1 MEAAARG
8 SAIQDQ
14 FRVYRTEIDAYNDRR
29 ERLIK
34 ASRDVTT
41 QSKRLIFVLH
51 RFPHDAL
58 PLSSGESSRSTKA
71 GARIIKEATE
81 KRDEIMKILVE
92 TALRE
97 GLSEST
103 IFVAEA
109 ATDADGAKTV
119 VRDGDAEIGRAYRH
133 ERSLGGGLEEFIE
146 GVSFL
151 HFLQEGKLI
160 SLAEVQAMFT
170 TADGVVAYPVP
181 PFRYLLGL
189 SDLTGELMRFATN
202 AVGAGDT
209 GAVVNVVLELMRD
222 IRTALDPFIPLIRD
236 MRKKQQVTSQSMR
249 KIEDVSYA
257 IKVRSSEYGSD
268 PAALQEMVRRSLRG
282 GSGGGGEGAPDEID
296 ED

>member
-8 SAIQDQ
+8 SAIQEQ

-58 PLSSGESSRSTKA
+58 PLSSGESSRSGKA

-81 KRDEIMKILVE
+81 KRDEIIKILVE

-103 IFVAEA
+103 IFA
-109 ATDADGAKTV
+109 ADAAADADGAKTV

-133 ERSLGGGLEEFIE
+133 ERSLGGGLEEF
-146 GVSFL
+146 VSIGCPMSDFEPL
-151 HFLQEGKLI
+151 
-160 SLAEVQAMFT
+160 SPCR
-170 TADGVVAYPVP
+170 DGA
-181 PFRYLLGL
+181 
-189 SDLTGELMRFATN
+189 
-202 AVGAGDT
+202 
-209 GAVVNVVLELMRD
+209 
-222 IRTALDPFIPLIRD
+222 
-236 MRKKQQVTSQSMR
+236 
-249 KIEDVSYA
+249 
-257 IKVRSSEYGSD
+257 
-268 PAALQEMVRRSLRG
+268 
-282 GSGGGGEGAPDEID
+282 DEIVALRSRECPSCTFFKKAHSSVLPRSKRCSLLPTVSLPTPSRHSAISWD
-296 ED
+296 SRT

>member
-1 MEAAARG
+1 M
-8 SAIQDQ
+8 
-14 FRVYRTEIDAYNDRR
+14 
-29 ERLIK
+29 
-34 ASRDVTT
+34 
-41 QSKRLIFVLH
+41 
-51 RFPHDAL
+51 
-58 PLSSGESSRSTKA
+58 
-71 GARIIKEATE
+71 
-81 KRDEIMKILVE
+81 
-92 TALRE
+92 
-97 GLSEST
+97 
-103 IFVAEA
+103 
-109 ATDADGAKTV
+109 
-119 VRDGDAEIGRAYRH
+119 
-133 ERSLGGGLEEFIE
+133 
-146 GVSFL
+146 

-222 IRTALDPFIPLIRD
+222 IRTGEQSACLSPSSSSTEHHYCPPFPLPFRTALDPFIPLIRD

-282 GSGGGGEGAPDEID
+282 GSGGGGEGAPDEIN